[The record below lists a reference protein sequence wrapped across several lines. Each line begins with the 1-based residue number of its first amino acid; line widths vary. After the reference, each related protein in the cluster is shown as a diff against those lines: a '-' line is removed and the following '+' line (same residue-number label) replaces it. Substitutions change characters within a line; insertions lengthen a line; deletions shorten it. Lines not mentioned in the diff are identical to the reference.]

1 MDLFKE
7 LNSAQEEAVRT
18 VDGPVLVLA
27 GAGSGK
33 TKTLTHRIAHLIQN
47 CGVLD
52 REILAVTFTNKAA
65 SEMRQRLA
73 KLLGVV
79 DNWFFMPFMGTF
91 HGICVKILRESGS
104 AIQIDPKFVIL
115 DESDR
120 QGLIKT
126 AMTNL
131 GLRSELKPRSV
142 AAMISTAKNKMQSP
156 DDYASSVSHH
166 DKKIIAE
173 IYREYEAL
181 RRQMHGLDFDDLLL
195 EVVRLFRTIVSVRK
209 LWQERFKFILIDEYQ
224 DTNAAQYQ
232 IVKLLVNKSAN
243 ICVVGDDW
251 QSVYSFRGA
260 DFTNILN
267 FQHDF
272 PGAKVIKLEQNYRST
287 GNILAIA
294 QRVIEKNVNRTDKQM
309 WTASGDGEPVE
320 LRRAQDESDEAFKIA
335 NLIRDLNTIYGLDE
349 IAILYR
355 ANAQSYSL
363 ERALIAANLSYKIIG
378 GVRFFD
384 RKEIKD
390 ILAYLRLIYQP
401 YDQVSLARIMNV
413 PARGIGKAT
422 QDKFLA
428 WWQTTDYDLFTALTR
443 IQEADL
449 SSQTINKIA
458 KFQAIMEQIRQ
469 LASDNL
475 SPSELIEAVIKWTG
489 YRELIRKDQLT
500 AEMKLDY
507 LQELIKG
514 AKEYADLGSFLEDA
528 ALLSSSDSQASGHEI
543 SLMTMHAAKGLEFPV
558 VIVIG
563 FEEGTF
569 PHARVFEK
577 PEELEEERR
586 LCYVAMTRAK
596 ERLYLFYANSRF
608 IAGNRQSATPS
619 RFLTDAGLIDGASN
633 DNYDHWATSDDVLI
647 DTINEFNIGDRVRS
661 GMFGA
666 GEVIDVD
673 GLAVTIRFDNNQI
686 RKLNIEFA
694 KLELL

>member
-7 LNSAQEEAVRT
+7 LNPAQEEAVRT
-18 VDGPVLVLA
+18 TDGPVLVLA

-33 TKTLTHRIAHLIQN
+33 TKTLTHRIAHLIKN

-65 SEMRQRLA
+65 GEMRQRLA
-73 KLLGVV
+73 KLLGVS

-91 HGICVKILRESGS
+91 HGICVKILRESGV

-115 DESDR
+115 DETDR
-120 QGLIKT
+120 QGLIKS

-131 GLRSELKPRSV
+131 GLRLELKPRAVSAV
-142 AAMISTAKNKMQSP
+142 ISAAKNKMQTP
-156 DDYASSVSHH
+156 DDYAMSTAHH
-166 DKKIIAE
+166 DKKTIAE
-173 IYREYEAL
+173 IYREYEKL
-181 RRQMHGLDFDDLLL
+181 RHQMHALDFDDLLL
-195 EVVRLFRTIVSVRK
+195 EVVRLFRTDLSVRK
-209 LWQERFKFILIDEYQ
+209 MWQERFKFILIDEYQ

-232 IVKLLVNKSAN
+232 IVKLLVNQQAN

-267 FQHDF
+267 FQRDF

-287 GNILAIA
+287 GNILAVA
-294 QRVIEKNVNRTDKQM
+294 QQVIEKNLNRTDKKM
-309 WTASGDGEPVE
+309 WTAAGDGEPVE
-320 LRRAQDESDEAFKIA
+320 LWRAQDETDEAFKIA
-335 NLIRDLNTIYGLDE
+335 NLIRDLNMVYKLDE

-355 ANAQSYSL
+355 TNAQSYSL
-363 ERALIAANLSYKIIG
+363 ERALIAANLNYKIIG

-401 YDQVSLARIMNV
+401 RDQVSLARIMNV
-413 PARGIGKAT
+413 PVRGIGKAT

-428 WWQTTDYDLFTALTR
+428 WWQTTDDDIFTALKHINDAGFSTQ
-443 IQEADL
+443 I
-449 SSQTINKIA
+449 INKIA
-458 KFQAIMEQIRQ
+458 KFHAVIEQIRQ
-469 LASDNL
+469 TAAGGLA
-475 SPSELIEAVIKWTG
+475 PSELIESVINWTG

-500 AEMKLDY
+500 AEVKSDY
-507 LQELIKG
+507 LQELVKG

-528 ALLSSSDSQASGHEI
+528 ALLSSSDGQADGQEV

-569 PHARVFEK
+569 PHARVFED
-577 PEELEEERR
+577 PNELEEERR

-596 ERLYLFYANSRF
+596 ERLYLFYTNSRF
-608 IAGNRQSATPS
+608 VAGNRQFATPS
-619 RFLTDAGLIDGASN
+619 RFLTDAGLL
-633 DNYDHWATSDDVLI
+633 DNEPADAYDNWTASDDTLVDLV
-647 DTINEFNIGDRVRS
+647 NEFNVGDRVKS
-661 GMFGA
+661 AMFGT
-666 GEVIDVD
+666 GEIIDVD
-673 GLAVTIRFDNNQI
+673 GLAVTVKFDNNQI
-686 RKLNIEFA
+686 RKLNIEYA
-694 KLELL
+694 KLELI